1 MTKHEAPALKML
13 IENGRLVPVA
23 RWDQERV
30 MSYRNGSVVS
40 VRLSQEKNRKL
51 ERKYWAILHEVVD
64 KCGIRQRTAEDLH
77 KAIRLKLGVVDAY
90 WTLDGKLRVDV
101 KSTVGMEE
109 PEYRQFFEDAMAL
122 LHKETG
128 IDPLTLQS
136 ESADVGEDDNT
147 QSSDLPT
154 DEGSD
159 GEVPPDRRAVVADP
173 SEPADAAD
181 QEEDAQESSET
192 SKPADGQSVASSSE
206 LSDED
211 RAWLKVIAKM
221 LWAATGVGDQD
232 ILSRQFAGA
241 REHQTPDTISK
252 AARDRG
258 NAIYQKLKMVCFG
271 EKDSAEALT
280 EIAMSACCDPKE
292 IV

>member
-1 MTKHEAPALKML
+1 MTKHEAPALKMQ

-23 RWDQERV
+23 QWDQERI

-40 VRLSQEKNRKL
+40 VRVTQEKNRKL

-136 ESADVGEDDNT
+136 ESADVGDEDNP
-147 QSSDLPT
+147 QSSELPSS
-154 DEGSD
+154 DEGS
-159 GEVPPDRRAVVADP
+159 GEAAPSPSTAADLP
-173 SEPADAAD
+173 PADEAGMEEGDNPGQVTTEQAAP
-181 QEEDAQESSET
+181 SST
-192 SKPADGQSVASSSE
+192 PIPAD
-206 LSDED
+206 
-211 RAWLKVIAKM
+211 WLKSFARMIV
-221 LWAATGVGDQD
+221 AATGVDAQFVVNTSKGAFVGGLSVDQRERARAIVNYALQICRNEIDRDDALEIIAGKALCEVGD
-232 ILSRQFAGA
+232 LR
-241 REHQTPDTISK
+241 
-252 AARDRG
+252 
-258 NAIYQKLKMVCFG
+258 
-271 EKDSAEALT
+271 
-280 EIAMSACCDPKE
+280 
-292 IV
+292 

>member
-1 MTKHEAPALKML
+1 ML

-23 RWDQERV
+23 QWDQERV
-30 MSYRNGSVVS
+30 MSYRNGSVVN
-40 VRLSQEKNRKL
+40 VRVTQEKNRKL

-136 ESADVGEDDNT
+136 EAADVGEDDDS
-147 QSSDLPT
+147 QSSDTPSPS

-159 GEVPPDRRAVVADP
+159 GAMSPGHTV
-173 SEPADAAD
+173 AAD
-181 QEEDAQESSET
+181 HSPDDESGKEEGENTGQVTTEQAAPSSDLSAE
-192 SKPADGQSVASSSE
+192 DRDWLLSVA
-206 LSDED
+206 
-211 RAWLKVIAKM
+211 KQ
-221 LWAATGVGDQD
+221 LWAGTGIGEQELV
-232 ILSRQFAGA
+232 AGVA
-241 REHQTPDTISK
+241 ADLRNSAPETISQ
-252 AARDRG
+252 AAR
-258 NAIYQKLKMVCFG
+258 AKALSIVKQCKLVCFG
-271 EKDSAEALT
+271 EQEATDTL
-280 EIAMSACCDPKE
+280 E
-292 IV
+292 IVAGIAGVETAAVVS

>member
-1 MTKHEAPALKML
+1 MTKHEAPALKMQ

-23 RWDQERV
+23 QWDQERI

-40 VRLSQEKNRKL
+40 VRLTQEKNRKL

-128 IDPLTLQS
+128 VDPLTLQS
-136 ESADVGEDDNT
+136 ESADVGDEDNP
-147 QSSDLPT
+147 QSSELPPS
-154 DEGSD
+154 DEGS
-159 GEVPPDRRAVVADP
+159 
-173 SEPADAAD
+173 ADANTSSVGDPAAD
-181 QEEDAQESSET
+181 LSPGDESGMEEGDNTGQVIREAAPSSESIPAIKRMLMEECIENMLRDAMSNPIDQAPAKIET
-192 SKPADGQSVASSSE
+192 LRRVFLADENLGDFPDFVNRCADTALRVVGKPAE
-206 LSDED
+206 RH
-211 RAWLKVIAKM
+211 RAKEYL
-221 LWAATGVGDQD
+221 TGR
-232 ILSRQFAGA
+232 IPA
-241 REHQTPDTISK
+241 
-252 AARDRG
+252 
-258 NAIYQKLKMVCFG
+258 
-271 EKDSAEALT
+271 
-280 EIAMSACCDPKE
+280 
-292 IV
+292 